1 MASSARPGTGPSG
14 EFRYP
19 GNRLGLPADGPG
31 SAAGW
36 GRRIL
41 ALLLDWF
48 LAGLIASAV
57 TGKPIWAGGNDFGT
71 AQLVTFFGMTA
82 ILAGLAG
89 GTIGHRVCGL
99 RVLSLRSGPGATG
112 YAAQVGLL
120 GGVIRAV
127 LLCLVLPAVVY
138 DRDRRGLHDRAANTI
153 VVRR

>member
-1 MASSARPGTGPSG
+1 MASSAQPGTGPSD
-14 EFRYP
+14 EFRFP

-48 LAGLIASAV
+48 LAGLIASAI

-71 AQLVTFFGMTA
+71 AQLVTFFAMTA
-82 ILAGLAG
+82 ILTGLAG

-99 RVLSLRSGPGATG
+99 RVLSLKEGPTG
-112 YAAQVGLL
+112 TQVGLL

>member
-1 MASSARPGTGPSG
+1 MASSAQPGTGPSG

-19 GNRLGLPADGPG
+19 GNRLGLPEAGPG

-48 LAGLIASAV
+48 LAGLIASAI

-71 AQLVTFFGMTA
+71 AQLTTFFAMTA

-89 GTIGHRVCGL
+89 GTIGHRVLGL
-99 RVLSLRSGPGATG
+99 RVLSLKDGPTG
-112 YAAQVGLL
+112 AQVGLL